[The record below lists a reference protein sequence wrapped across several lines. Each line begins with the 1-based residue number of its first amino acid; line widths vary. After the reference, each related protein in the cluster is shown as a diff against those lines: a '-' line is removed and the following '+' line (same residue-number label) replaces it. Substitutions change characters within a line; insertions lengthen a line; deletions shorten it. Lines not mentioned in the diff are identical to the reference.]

1 MPWGREGQYH
11 GTGCPPVVM
20 LSQITDSK
28 VAGDAADRQRASRSH
43 LLSKKEKCRKP
54 QINQYTEEIYNEV
67 DAQLYDTKINQA

>member
-1 MPWGREGQYH
+1 
-11 GTGCPPVVM
+11 M

-43 LLSKKEKCRKP
+43 LLSKKENCRKP
-54 QINQYTEEIYNEV
+54 QINQYTEEYNEV